1 MSLSSLQIFKLAC
14 EATDNY
20 VCYHIPIPA
29 VIGIVFG
36 CAFLLLT
43 GIFITFL
50 CVKHRRHKRRMR
62 EEGEAAGE
70 SVLGY
75 NGAKR
80 GERMEF
86 NPDAY

>member
-1 MSLSSLQIFKLAC
+1 MSPSSLHIFKRAC
-14 EATDNY
+14 ESTDGY

-50 CVKHRRHKRRMR
+50 CVKHRRHKRRLR
-62 EEGEAAGE
+62 EEGEEAVD
-70 SVLGY
+70 SVFAY

-80 GERMEF
+80 GERIEF
-86 NPDAY
+86 NPQAY

>member
-1 MSLSSLQIFKLAC
+1 MSSSAQIFKRAC
-14 EATDNY
+14 ESTDGS
-20 VCYHIPIPA
+20 VCYQIPIPA

-50 CVKHRRHKRRMR
+50 CMKHRRHKRRIR
-62 EEGEAAGE
+62 EDGEAAGE

-75 NGAKR
+75 NGTKR